1 MSPRDTKAIH
11 GALTA
16 KGFVHDPSGDHQAFH
31 LYVGKK
37 KMHINTHYSHSAKQC
52 GDRILGLMARQLRLT
67 GPLLRELI
75 DCTLTGE
82 GYIEILRGS
91 GHIKE

>member
-1 MSPRDTKAIH
+1 MSPRDTRTIH

-16 KGFVHDPSGDHQAFH
+16 KGFIHDPSGDHQAFQ

-37 KMHINTHYSHSAKQC
+37 KMHINTHYSHGAKQC

-67 GPLLRELI
+67 GPLLREFI

-82 GYIEILRGS
+82 GYLEILKGS
-91 GHIKE
+91 GHINE